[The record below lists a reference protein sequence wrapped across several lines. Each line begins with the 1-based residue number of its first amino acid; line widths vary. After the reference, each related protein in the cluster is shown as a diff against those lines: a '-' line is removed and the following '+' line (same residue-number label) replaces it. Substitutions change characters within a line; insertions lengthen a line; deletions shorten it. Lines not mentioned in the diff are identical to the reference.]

1 MIDRAEAEA
10 TIYRVA
16 VSAFTYYPDKPA
28 AEPGYAVEEDLDWC
42 TAPLLSLPPEQRA
55 SLRETIREL
64 ITTPTADRRAFIAT
78 LNELAGD

>member
-28 AEPGYAVEEDLDWC
+28 AEPGYGLEEDLDWC

-55 SLRETIREL
+55 ALRETIREL
-64 ITTPTADRRAFIAT
+64 ITTPNADRRAFIAA
-78 LNELAGD
+78 LNELAGE